1 MYWTNNTVTPIKELS
16 EYKPY
21 NTYHRILS
29 TKFIAI
35 HKKIM
40 TNSKNNNNKIVKD
53 NNKIVKDSNSK
64 IVKDSNLNSS
74 NKINSR
80 RYC

>member
-1 MYWTNNTVTPIKELS
+1 
-16 EYKPY
+16 
-21 NTYHRILS
+21 
-29 TKFIAI
+29 
-35 HKKIM
+35 M

-80 RYC
+80 RYCWIRMYITRSTKYCTR

>member
-1 MYWTNNTVTPIKELS
+1 
-16 EYKPY
+16 
-21 NTYHRILS
+21 
-29 TKFIAI
+29 
-35 HKKIM
+35 M